1 MPLIGATLAVINGGS
16 YFGLTRSTVV
26 FLTHFVLSAIASCV
40 GVDTFLPP
48 SPSEM

>member
-26 FLTHFVLSAIASCV
+26 FLTHLVFNAIANCF
-40 GVDTFLPP
+40 GADTFFPS